1 MNWINRAW
9 NKSMKLANTKKMQRQ
24 FAFLLLAFLL
34 GLISYALVVGNI
46 DKVFLVTGGVL
57 ILLVILIGLFRLK
70 WMLFPL
76 SIWLI
81 LGQLLGE
88 ITSTIVLAFIYYLIF
103 FPITFL
109 IRIFKKNEEKV
120 GWQEINS
127 MNSDYRKLY

>member
-57 ILLVILIGLFRLK
+57 ILLVILISLFRLK

-76 SIWLI
+76 LIWLI
-81 LGQLLGE
+81 LGQILGE

-103 FPITFL
+103 SPITFL

-127 MNSDYRKLY
+127 MNSDYRKLF

>member
-46 DKVFLVTGGVL
+46 DKVFLVMGGVL

-76 SIWLI
+76 LIWLI
-81 LGQLLGE
+81 LGQILGE

-103 FPITFL
+103 SPITFL

>member
-9 NKSMKLANTKKMQRQ
+9 NKSMKLANSTKMQRQ

-34 GLISYALVVGNI
+34 GLISYALVVGDF
-46 DKVFLVTGGVL
+46 DKVYLVTGGVL

-76 SIWLI
+76 VIWLI
-81 LGQLLGE
+81 LGQILGE

-109 IRIFKKNEEKV
+109 IRIFKKNDEKV